1 MSYRN
6 WFKRKLVWLY
16 RRIVHEKASPEYIAR
31 GWAIGMFY
39 GCLIPFGL
47 QLVFSIP
54 TSFILKGSKIG
65 ATLGTLI
72 TNHVTIFFIYPVQ
85 CLVGNR
91 LIGGDLSIDHIKGSL
106 YNVMQEQS
114 LSMLLDLGLE
124 LLESFFIGGLLF
136 TAVMTPITYFV
147 VLKIVKKY
155 QLRRERKRALKG
167 KACC

>member
-1 MSYRN
+1 M
-6 WFKRKLVWLY
+6 
-16 RRIVHEKASPEYIAR
+16 
-31 GWAIGMFY
+31 
-39 GCLIPFGL
+39 
-47 QLVFSIP
+47 
-54 TSFILKGSKIG
+54 
-65 ATLGTLI
+65 
-72 TNHVTIFFIYPVQ
+72 Q

-91 LIGGDLSIDHIKGSL
+91 LIGGDLSIDYIKGSL